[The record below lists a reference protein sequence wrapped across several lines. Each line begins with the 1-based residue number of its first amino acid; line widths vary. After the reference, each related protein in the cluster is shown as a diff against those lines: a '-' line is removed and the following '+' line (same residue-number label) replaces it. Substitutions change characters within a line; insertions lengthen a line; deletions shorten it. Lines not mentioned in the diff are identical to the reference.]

1 MAELLNDTRLN
12 LAKTTNYKLNLSALP
27 GITFWATTASIPT
40 ISSNEVPIPHPT
52 LGNQYIPSSTQMRA
66 PLMLTFLIDQDF
78 KNYFELFGL
87 MEKASSADVKKREP
101 DAFAMRS
108 TGSLHILTNN
118 KNASSTVF
126 TFHNIFP
133 TILGE
138 VQFNNESNEPLI
150 TDVTLQF
157 DYMTMEN
164 SFE

>member
-27 GITFWATTASIPT
+27 GTTFWATTASIPT
-40 ISSNEVPIPHPT
+40 ISSNEVPVPHPII
-52 LGNQYIPSSTQMRA
+52 GNQYIPSSTQMRA

-78 KNYFELFGL
+78 KNYYELFNML
-87 MEKASSADVKKREP
+87 EKASSADASKRERNV
-101 DAFAMRS
+101 DKLKS

-118 KNASSTVF
+118 KNASNTVF

-138 VQFNNESNEPLI
+138 VQFNNESNEALI

>member
-1 MAELLNDTRLN
+1 
-12 LAKTTNYKLNLSALP
+12 
-27 GITFWATTASIPT
+27 
-40 ISSNEVPIPHPT
+40 
-52 LGNQYIPSSTQMRA
+52 
-66 PLMLTFLIDQDF
+66 MLTFLIDQDF
-78 KNYFELFGL
+78 KNYYELFNM
-87 MEKASSADVKKREP
+87 MEKASSADASKREP
-101 DAFAMRS
+101 DVSKLKS

-138 VQFNNESNEPLI
+138 VQFNNESNEALI